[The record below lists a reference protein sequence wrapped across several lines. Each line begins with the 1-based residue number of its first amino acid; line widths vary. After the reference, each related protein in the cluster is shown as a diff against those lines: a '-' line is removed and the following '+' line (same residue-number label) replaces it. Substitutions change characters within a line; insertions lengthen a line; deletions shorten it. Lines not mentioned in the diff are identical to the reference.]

1 MIERYTLPEM
11 GRIWTEQNKLEKWLQ
26 FEILACEALAELG
39 EIPADAVERIRKHA
53 RFDAKRVAE
62 IEEVTHH
69 DVIAFLTNVAE
80 HIGNDSRYVH
90 LGLTSS
96 DLLDT
101 TLAVQIKESGEL
113 LLKRVAAL
121 RAAIRARAI
130 EHKHT
135 IMVGR
140 THGIHAEPIT
150 FGLKL
155 LVWYDAL
162 GRREATLRAAIDA
175 AAIGKLSGAVGTFAH
190 ISPRVEAYVTKKLG
204 LRPAPTSTQVVQRD
218 VHAEFVS
225 AIALTGAS
233 LEQFATEIRNLQR
246 TDVLEVE
253 EPFKKGQKG
262 SSAMPHKR
270 NPIICERVT
279 GIARLLRGYAVAA
292 MENVALWHERD
303 ISHSSV
309 ERVILPDATIALDY
323 ALVKFTAVVK
333 DMVVYPENMQRNL
346 DKVNGLVYS
355 QRLLLELAKAGLSR
369 EDAYALVQQAAME
382 TWETGKPLEETVRA
396 RSGITQKLSAPAL
409 AAVFNL
415 EDYIREVDGIFSRVL
430 EAKSP

>member
-1 MIERYTLPEM
+1 MIERYTLPDM
-11 GRIWTEQNKLEKWLQ
+11 GRIWSEKNKLDTWLQ
-26 FEILACEALAELG
+26 FEILACEALAQLG
-39 EIPADAVERIRKHA
+39 EIPNDAVERIKKHA
-53 RFDAKRVAE
+53 RFDANRVKE
-62 IEEVTHH
+62 IEEVTQH

-101 TLAVQIKESGEL
+101 TLAVQMKEAGEL
-113 LLKRVAAL
+113 LLQRVADLRSAIKL
-121 RAAIRARAI
+121 RAV
-130 EHKHT
+130 EHKKT
-135 IMVGR
+135 VMVGR

-155 LVWYDAL
+155 LVWYDEL
-162 GRREATLRAAIDA
+162 GRREKTLRDAIEA

-190 ISPRVEAYVTKKLG
+190 ISPKVEEHVCKKLG
-204 LRPAPTSTQVVQRD
+204 LRPAPASTQVVQRD
-218 VHAEFVS
+218 VHAEYVS
-225 AIALTGAS
+225 AIALVGAA

-279 GIARLLRGYAVAA
+279 GMARLLRGYVVAS

-309 ERVILPDATIALDY
+309 ERVVLPDSTIALDY
-323 ALVKFTAVVK
+323 MLVKFTAVVK
-333 DMVVYPENMQRNL
+333 GMVVYPDNMKRNL
-346 DKVNGLVYS
+346 EKVNGLVYS
-355 QRLLLELAKAGLSR
+355 QRLLLELARAGLSR
-369 EDAYALVQQAAME
+369 EDAYALVQEAAME
-382 TWETGKPLEETVRA
+382 TWETGKAFEETVRA
-396 RSGITQKLSAPAL
+396 RKGITSKLDAQSL

-415 EDYIREVDGIFSRVL
+415 DDYLHEVDTIFARVR
-430 EAKSP
+430 

>member
-11 GRIWTEQNKLEKWLQ
+11 GRIWSDENKLSKWLQ

-39 EIPADAVERIRKHA
+39 EIPAEAVARIKKNA
-53 RFDAKRVAE
+53 RFEAKRVLE

-69 DVIAFLTNVAE
+69 DVIAFLTNVGE

-101 TLAVQIKESGEL
+101 TLAVQIKEAGEL
-113 LLKRVAAL
+113 LLKRVAELREVVKTRAL
-121 RAAIRARAI
+121 
-130 EHKHT
+130 EHRNT
-135 IMVGR
+135 VMVGR

-155 LVWYDAL
+155 LVWYDEL
-162 GRREATLRAAIDA
+162 KRREATLRAAVEA
-175 AAIGKLSGAVGTFAH
+175 VSVGKVSGAVGTFAH
-190 ISPRVEAYVTKKLG
+190 ASPKVEEYVTKKLG
-204 LRPAPTSTQVVQRD
+204 LRPAPVSTQVVQRD

-225 AIALTGAS
+225 ALALTAAA

-270 NPIICERVT
+270 NPIVCERVV
-279 GIARLLRGYAVAA
+279 GIARLIRGYAVAA

-333 DMVVYPENMQRNL
+333 DLIVYPVHMMRNL
-346 DKVNGLVYS
+346 EKVNGLIYS
-355 QRLLLELAKAGLSR
+355 QKLLLELARAGFSR
-369 EDAYALVQQAAME
+369 EEAYALVQEAAME
-382 TWETGKPLEETVRA
+382 TWETGKQFEETVRA
-396 RSGITQKLSAPAL
+396 RSVITSRVNPARLSA
-409 AAVFNL
+409 VFSL
-415 EDYIREVDGIFSRVL
+415 DDYLREVDTIFARVL
-430 EAKSP
+430 NP

>member
-11 GRIWTEQNKLEKWLQ
+11 GRIWSDENKLSKWLE

-39 EIPADAVERIRKHA
+39 EIPPDAVARIKKNA
-53 RFDAKRVAE
+53 RFDAKRVLE

-101 TLAVQIKESGEL
+101 TLAVQIKEAGEL
-113 LLKRVAAL
+113 LLKRIAAL
-121 RAAIRARAI
+121 RETIKTRAL
-130 EHKHT
+130 EHKKT
-135 IMVGR
+135 VMVGR

-155 LVWYDAL
+155 LVWYDEIK
-162 GRREATLRAAIDA
+162 RREATLRNAIEA
-175 AAIGKLSGAVGTFAH
+175 VSVGKVSGAVGTFAH
-190 ISPRVEAYVTKKLG
+190 ASPKVEEYVCKKLG
-204 LRPAPTSTQVVQRD
+204 LRPAPVSTQVVQRD
-218 VHAEFVS
+218 VHAEFVN
-225 AIALTGAS
+225 ALALTAAS
-233 LEQFATEIRNLQR
+233 LEQFATEVRNLQR

-270 NPIICERVT
+270 NPIVCERVV
-279 GIARLLRGYAVAA
+279 GLARLIRGYAVAA

-323 ALVKFTAVVK
+323 ALVKFTNVVK
-333 DMVVYPENMQRNL
+333 DLIVYPDHMLRNL
-346 DKVNGLVYS
+346 EKVNGLIYS
-355 QRLLLELAKAGLSR
+355 QKLLLELARAGLSR
-369 EDAYALVQQAAME
+369 EEAYAAVQEAAME
-382 TWETGKPLEETVRA
+382 TWETGKPFEQTARA
-396 RSGITQKLSAPAL
+396 RAAITSRVEPARL
-409 AAVFNL
+409 ASVFSL
-415 EDYIREVDGIFSRVL
+415 DDYLREVDTIFARVL
-430 EAKSP
+430 K

>member
-11 GRIWTEQNKLEKWLQ
+11 ARIWSDENKFSKWLQ

-39 EIPADAVERIRKHA
+39 EIPADAVERIKKNA
-53 RFDAKRVAE
+53 RFDVKRVLE
-62 IEEVTHH
+62 IEETVHH

-101 TLAVQIKESGEL
+101 TLACQIKEAGEL
-113 LLKRVAAL
+113 ILTRVAAL
-121 RAAIRARAI
+121 RDVIKSRAL
-130 EHKHT
+130 EHRRT
-135 IMVGR
+135 VMVGR

-155 LVWYDAL
+155 LVWYDEL
-162 GRREATLRAAIDA
+162 TRREATLKAAIEA
-175 AAIGKLSGAVGTFAH
+175 VSMGKVSGSVGTFAH
-190 ISPRVEAYVTKKLG
+190 ASPRVEEYVTRKLG
-204 LRPAPTSTQVVQRD
+204 LKPAPVSTQVVQRD
-218 VHAEFVS
+218 VHAEFVN
-225 AIALTGAS
+225 ALALTAAA
-233 LEQFATEIRNLQR
+233 LEQFATEVRGLQR

-262 SSAMPHKR
+262 SSSMPHKR
-270 NPIICERVT
+270 NPIICERVV
-279 GIARLLRGYAVAA
+279 GLSRLIRGYAVAA

-309 ERVILPDATIALDY
+309 ERVILPDATTALDY

-333 DMVVYPENMQRNL
+333 DLVVYPDHMMRNL
-346 DKVNGLVYS
+346 EKVNGLVFS
-355 QRLLLELAKAGLSR
+355 QKLMLELARAGLSR
-369 EDAYALVQQAAME
+369 EEAYGLVQEAAME
-382 TWETGKPLEETVRA
+382 TWETGKPFEQTVRA
-396 RSGITQKLSAPAL
+396 RPGITSRLDAKRLN
-409 AAVFNL
+409 AVFSL
-415 EDYIREVDGIFSRVL
+415 DDYLHEVDTIFARVL
-430 EAKSP
+430 KN

>member
-1 MIERYTLPEM
+1 MIERYTLPDM
-11 GRIWTEQNKLEKWLQ
+11 GRIWSEQNKLDKWLQ

-39 EIPADAVERIRKHA
+39 SIPRDAVERIKKNA
-53 RFDAKRVAE
+53 RFDAARVKE
-62 IEEVTHH
+62 IEETTHH
-69 DVIAFLTNVAE
+69 DVIAFLTNIAE

-113 LLKRVAAL
+113 LLRRVADL
-121 RAAIRARAI
+121 RAAIKVRAI
-130 EHKHT
+130 EHKKT
-135 IMVGR
+135 VMVGR

-155 LVWYDAL
+155 LVWYDEL
-162 GRREATLRAAIDA
+162 GRREKTLRDAIEA
-175 AAIGKLSGAVGTFAH
+175 VSVGKVSGSVGTFAH
-190 ISPRVEAYVTKKLG
+190 ASPKVEEYVCKKMG
-204 LRPAPTSTQVVQRD
+204 LKPAPVSTQVIQRD

-225 AIALTGAS
+225 AIALVGAS

-246 TDVLEVE
+246 SDVLEVE

-262 SSAMPHKR
+262 SSSMPHKR
-270 NPIICERVT
+270 NPIICERVV
-279 GIARLLRGYAVAA
+279 GLARLLRGYALAA

-323 ALVKFTAVVK
+323 MLVKFTAVVK
-333 DMVVYPENMQRNL
+333 DLVVYPDNMRRNM
-346 DKVNGLVYS
+346 DKVHGLIFS
-355 QRLLLELAKAGLSR
+355 QKLLLELARAGLSR
-369 EDAYALVQQAAME
+369 EDAYALVQEAAME
-382 TWETGKPLEETVRA
+382 TWETGKPFEETVRA
-396 RSGITQKLSAPAL
+396 RKAITSKLDAKSL

-415 EDYIREVDGIFSRVL
+415 DDYLKEVDTIFARVR
-430 EAKSP
+430 

>member
-11 GRIWTEQNKLEKWLQ
+11 GRIWSEQNKLDKWLQ
-26 FEILACEALAELG
+26 FEILACEALAQLG
-39 EIPADAVERIRKHA
+39 EIPNDAVERIKKHA
-53 RFDAKRVAE
+53 RFDANRVKE

-113 LLKRVAAL
+113 LLKRVADLRSVIKL
-121 RAAIRARAI
+121 RAV
-130 EHKHT
+130 EHKKT
-135 IMVGR
+135 VMVGR

-155 LVWYDAL
+155 LVWYDEL
-162 GRREATLRAAIDA
+162 GRREQTLRAAIA
-175 AAIGKLSGAVGTFAH
+175 TVSVGKVSGSVGTFAH
-190 ISPRVEAYVTKKLG
+190 ASPKVEEYVCKQMG
-204 LRPAPTSTQVVQRD
+204 LKAAPVSTQVVQRD

-225 AIALTGAS
+225 ALALTAAS

-246 TDVLEVE
+246 SDVLEVE

-262 SSAMPHKR
+262 SSSMPHKR
-270 NPIICERVT
+270 NPIICERVV
-279 GIARLLRGYAVAA
+279 GLARLVRGYALAA

-309 ERVILPDATIALDY
+309 ERVILPDATITLDY
-323 ALVKFTAVVK
+323 MLVKFTAVVK
-333 DMVVYPENMQRNL
+333 DLVVYPENMRRNME
-346 DKVNGLVYS
+346 KVHGLIYS
-355 QRLLLELAKAGLSR
+355 QKLLLELARAGLSR
-369 EDAYALVQQAAME
+369 EDAYALVQEAAME
-382 TWETGKPLEETVRA
+382 TWETGKAFEDTVRA
-396 RSGITQKLSAPAL
+396 RKGITSKLDAKSL

-415 EDYIREVDGIFSRVL
+415 DDYLREVDTIFARVR
-430 EAKSP
+430 

>member
-26 FEILACEALAELG
+26 FEILACEALAQLG
-39 EIPADAVERIRKHA
+39 EIPSDAVERIKKHA
-53 RFDAKRVAE
+53 RFDAARVKE
-62 IEEVTHH
+62 IEETTHH

-101 TLAVQIKESGEL
+101 TLACQIKESGEL
-113 LLKRVAAL
+113 LLKRVGDL
-121 RAAIRARAI
+121 RAVIKKRAI
-130 EHKHT
+130 EHKKT
-135 IMVGR
+135 VMVGR

-155 LVWYDAL
+155 LVWYDEL
-162 GRREATLRAAIDA
+162 GRREKTLRDAIDA
-175 AAIGKLSGAVGTFAH
+175 VSIGKLSGAVGTFAH
-190 ISPRVEAYVTKKLG
+190 ISPKVEEYVCTKLG

-218 VHAEFVS
+218 VHAEFMS
-225 AIALTGAS
+225 ALALVAAS
-233 LEQFATEIRNLQR
+233 LEQFATEVRNLQR

-270 NPIICERVT
+270 NPIISERVT
-279 GIARLLRGYAVAA
+279 GLARLMRGYALSA

-309 ERVILPDATIALDY
+309 ERVILPDATITLDY
-323 ALVKFTAVVK
+323 MLVKFTAVVK
-333 DMVVYPENMQRNL
+333 DLIVYPDNMKRNL
-346 DKVNGLVYS
+346 EKVNGLVYS
-355 QRLLLELAKAGLSR
+355 QRLLLELARAGLSR
-369 EDAYALVQQAAME
+369 EDAYALVQEAAME

-396 RSGITQKLSAPAL
+396 RKGITSKLDAKAL

-415 EDYIREVDGIFSRVL
+415 DDYLKEVDTIFARVR
-430 EAKSP
+430 

>member
-11 GRIWTEQNKLEKWLQ
+11 GRIWSEQNKLDKWLQ

-39 EIPADAVERIRKHA
+39 EIPRDAVERIKKHA
-53 RFDAKRVAE
+53 RFDADRVKE
-62 IEEVTHH
+62 IEETTHH

-101 TLAVQIKESGEL
+101 TLAVQMKEAGEL
-113 LLKRVAAL
+113 LLQRVADL
-121 RAAIRARAI
+121 RAAIQTRAL
-130 EHKHT
+130 EHKKT
-135 IMVGR
+135 VMVGR

-155 LVWYDAL
+155 LVWVDEL
-162 GRREATLRAAIDA
+162 GRREETLRSAINA

-190 ISPRVEAYVTKKLG
+190 ISPKVEEYVCKKLG

-218 VHAEFVS
+218 VHAEYVS
-225 AIALTGAS
+225 AIALVGAA

-279 GIARLLRGYAVAA
+279 GMARLLRGYALAS

-309 ERVILPDATIALDY
+309 ERVVLPDATIALDY
-323 ALVKFTAVVK
+323 MLVKFTAVVK
-333 DMVVYPENMQRNL
+333 GMVVYPDNMKRNL
-346 DKVNGLVYS
+346 EKVNGLVYS
-355 QRLLLELAKAGLSR
+355 QRLLLELARAGLSR
-369 EDAYALVQQAAME
+369 EDAYALVQEAAME
-382 TWETGKPLEETVRA
+382 TWETGKPFEETVRA
-396 RSGITQKLSAPAL
+396 RKGITSKLDAKSL

-415 EDYIREVDGIFSRVL
+415 DNYLHEVDTIFARMR
-430 EAKSP
+430 

>member
-11 GRIWTEQNKLEKWLQ
+11 GRIWSDENKLSKWLE

-39 EIPADAVERIRKHA
+39 EIPAEAVARIKKNA
-53 RFDAKRVAE
+53 RFDARRVLE

-101 TLAVQIKESGEL
+101 TLAVQIKEAGEL
-113 LLKRVAAL
+113 LLKRIAGL
-121 RAAIRARAI
+121 RDVIKARAL
-130 EHKHT
+130 EHKRT
-135 IMVGR
+135 VMVGR

-155 LVWYDAL
+155 VVWYDEL
-162 GRREATLRAAIDA
+162 NRREATLRNAIEA
-175 AAIGKLSGAVGTFAH
+175 VSLGKVSGAVGTFAH
-190 ISPRVEAYVTKKLG
+190 ASPKVEEYVCKKLG
-204 LRPAPTSTQVVQRD
+204 LKPAPVSTQVVQRD
-218 VHAEFVS
+218 VHAEFVN
-225 AIALTGAS
+225 ALALTAAS
-233 LEQFATEIRNLQR
+233 LEQFATEVRNLQR

-270 NPIICERVT
+270 NPIVCERVV
-279 GIARLLRGYAVAA
+279 GLARLIRGYAVAA

-323 ALVKFTAVVK
+323 ALVKFTNVVK
-333 DMVVYPENMQRNL
+333 DLVVYPDHMLRNL
-346 DKVNGLVYS
+346 EKVNGLIYS
-355 QRLLLELAKAGLSR
+355 QKLLLELARAGLSR
-369 EDAYALVQQAAME
+369 EEAYAAVQEAAME
-382 TWETGKPLEETVRA
+382 TWETNKPFEQTARA
-396 RSGITQKLSAPAL
+396 RAAITSRVEPARL
-409 AAVFNL
+409 ASVFSL
-415 EDYIREVDGIFSRVL
+415 DDYLREVDTIFARVL
-430 EAKSP
+430 K

>member
-1 MIERYTLPEM
+1 MIERYTLAEM
-11 GRIWTEQNKLEKWLQ
+11 GRIWSDENKLSKWLQ

-39 EIPADAVERIRKHA
+39 EIPPDAVARIKKNA
-53 RFDAKRVAE
+53 RFDARRVLE

-101 TLAVQIKESGEL
+101 TLAVQTKEAGEL
-113 LLKRVAAL
+113 ILKRTAAL
-121 RAAIRARAI
+121 RETIKTRAL
-130 EHKHT
+130 EHRKT
-135 IMVGR
+135 VMVGR

-155 LVWYDAL
+155 LVWYDEL
-162 GRREATLRAAIDA
+162 GRRERALRAAIDA
-175 AAIGKLSGAVGTFAH
+175 VAVGKVSGAVGTFAH
-190 ISPRVEAYVTKKLG
+190 ASPKVEEYVTKQLG
-204 LRPAPTSTQVVQRD
+204 LKPAPVSTQVVQRD
-218 VHAEFVS
+218 VHAEFVC
-225 AIALTGAS
+225 ALALTAAA
-233 LEQFATEIRNLQR
+233 LEQFATEVRNLQR

-270 NPIICERVT
+270 NPIVCERVV
-279 GIARLLRGYAVAA
+279 GLARLIRGYAVAA

-323 ALVKFTAVVK
+323 ALVKFTGVVK
-333 DMVVYPENMQRNL
+333 DLVVYPEHMLRNL
-346 DKVNGLVYS
+346 EKVNGLVYS
-355 QRLLLELAKAGLSR
+355 QKLLLELARAGFSR
-369 EDAYALVQQAAME
+369 EEAYALVQGAAME
-382 TWETGKPLEETVRA
+382 TWDTGKPFEQTVRA
-396 RSGITQKLSAPAL
+396 RPQITSRLDAKRLSA
-409 AAVFNL
+409 VFSL
-415 EDYIREVDGIFSRVL
+415 DDYLREVDTIFARVL
-430 EAKSP
+430 AG

>member
-11 GRIWTEQNKLEKWLQ
+11 GRIWSEENKLAKWLE

-39 EIPADAVERIRKHA
+39 EIPAEVPARIRKHA
-53 RFDAKRVAE
+53 RFDAARVRE
-62 IEEVTHH
+62 IEETTHH

-101 TLAVQIKESGEL
+101 TLACQIKEAGEL
-113 LLKRVAAL
+113 LLLRIADL
-121 RAAIRARAI
+121 RAAVKARAI
-130 EHKHT
+130 EHRRT
-135 IMVGR
+135 VMVGR

-155 LVWYDAL
+155 AVWYDEL
-162 GRREATLRAAIDA
+162 GRREQLLRAAIHTVSV
-175 AAIGKLSGAVGTFAH
+175 GKLSGAVGTFAH
-190 ISPRVEAYVTKKLG
+190 ISPKVEEHVTRKLG
-204 LRPAPTSTQVVQRD
+204 LRPAPASTQVVQRD
-218 VHAEFVS
+218 RHAEFVS
-225 AIALTGAS
+225 AVALVGAS
-233 LEQFATEIRNLQR
+233 LEKFATEIRNLQR

-279 GIARLLRGYAVAA
+279 GLARILRGYAIAA
-292 MENVALWHERD
+292 MEDVALWHERD

-333 DMVVYPENMQRNL
+333 DMVVYPEHMRRNL
-346 DKVNGLVYS
+346 EKVNGLVYS
-355 QRLLLELAKAGLSR
+355 QRLLLELARAGLSR
-369 EDAYALVQQAAME
+369 EDAYALVQGAAME

-396 RSGITQKLSAPAL
+396 RPKITGALDAKAL
-409 AAVFNL
+409 AAVFSL
-415 EDYIREVDGIFSRVL
+415 DDYLREVDTIFDRVF
-430 EAKSP
+430 

>member
-1 MIERYTLPEM
+1 MIERYTLPDM
-11 GRIWTEQNKLEKWLQ
+11 GRIWSDENKLSKWLQ

-39 EIPADAVERIRKHA
+39 EIPAEAVARIKKNA
-53 RFDAKRVAE
+53 RFDAKRVLE

-101 TLAVQIKESGEL
+101 TLAVQIKEAGEL
-113 LLKRVAAL
+113 LLRRIADL
-121 RAAIRARAI
+121 RAVIKTRAL
-130 EHKHT
+130 EHKKT
-135 IMVGR
+135 VMAGR

-155 LVWYDAL
+155 LVWYDEL
-162 GRREATLRAAIDA
+162 GRREQTLRAAIDA
-175 AAIGKLSGAVGTFAH
+175 VAVGKVSGSVGTFAH
-190 ISPRVEAYVTKKLG
+190 ASPKVEEYVTRKLG
-204 LRPAPTSTQVVQRD
+204 LRPAPVSTQVVQRD
-218 VHAEFVS
+218 VHAEFVC
-225 AIALTGAS
+225 ALALTAAA
-233 LEQFATEIRNLQR
+233 LEQFATEVRNLQR

-262 SSAMPHKR
+262 SSSMPHKR
-270 NPIICERVT
+270 NPIVCERVV
-279 GIARLLRGYAVAA
+279 GMARLIRGYALAA

-333 DMVVYPENMQRNL
+333 DLVVYPEHMKRNL
-346 DKVNGLVYS
+346 DKVNGLIYS
-355 QRLLLELAKAGLSR
+355 QKLLLELARAGLSR
-369 EDAYALVQQAAME
+369 EEAYAAVQEAAME
-382 TWETGKPLEETVRA
+382 TWETGKAFEQTVRA
-396 RSGITQKLSAPAL
+396 RSAITSRLDAARL
-409 AAVFNL
+409 AAVFSL
-415 EDYIREVDGIFSRVL
+415 DDYLREVDTIFARVL
-430 EAKSP
+430 NP